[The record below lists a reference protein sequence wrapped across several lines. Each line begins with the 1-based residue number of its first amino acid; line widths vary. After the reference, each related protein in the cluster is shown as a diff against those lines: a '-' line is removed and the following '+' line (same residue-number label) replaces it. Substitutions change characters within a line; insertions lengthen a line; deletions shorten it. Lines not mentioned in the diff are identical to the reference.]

1 MSADD
6 LVVARQFLDAL
17 AAAAKTGVL
26 DDVYPFLAP
35 DVEWVTPLRNLRS
48 VGEVRDQ
55 LAWFTPRESLDVDF
69 DEQDL
74 ADLGGGRFALDF
86 HETYSVKRT
95 GEFAYAR
102 DRRIELAIRDGKVA
116 RYEMRFTG

>member
-1 MSADD
+1 MSAEDR
-6 LVVARQFLDAL
+6 VVARRFLDAL
-17 AAAAKTGVL
+17 AAAAKTGEL

-55 LAWFTPRESLDVDF
+55 LSWFTPRETLDVDF
-69 DEQDL
+69 EEKDL
-74 ADLGGGRFALDF
+74 TDLGGGRFALDF

-102 DRRIELAIRDGKVA
+102 DRRIELAIREGKVA